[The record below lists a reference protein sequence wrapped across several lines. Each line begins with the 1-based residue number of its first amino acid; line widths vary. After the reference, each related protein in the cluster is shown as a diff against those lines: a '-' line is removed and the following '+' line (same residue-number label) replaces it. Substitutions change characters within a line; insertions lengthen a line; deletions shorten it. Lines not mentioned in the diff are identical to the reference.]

1 MISVP
6 PGSPAMVL
14 TLLLGACGGILFY
27 GINAPLPWLI
37 GAMVLC
43 TMAAF
48 AGAPLS
54 VSSWLRTVMITV
66 IGVMLGSAFRP
77 ETFSQLGQWAATLS
91 SLVVYL
97 TLATA
102 IMVFVYHR
110 KLGLGPVTSFFSAAP
125 GGLMEMVLLGKA
137 MGGDLRTISLVHSV
151 RIMLVVFIIPFWF
164 RLFEGYEPRQ
174 TTGMAGIGDLT
185 LTDAGLLVACAAA
198 GLWVAGRLRLPAAPL
213 IGPMIFSAAVHM
225 AGLTAARPPLEL
237 VAVAQVV
244 FGTSIG
250 CRFVGVSLGRFMGV
264 LTAAFLGTVFLTA
277 LSGLFA
283 FVLAGFTGI
292 PFAALLLAFSPGGL
306 PEMSLITLAMGI
318 DIAFVSTH
326 HLSRIVLVI
335 VLAPIAFS
343 LLSRWLGI
351 SEKPRDDGD

>member
-1 MISVP
+1 
-6 PGSPAMVL
+6 
-14 TLLLGACGGILFY
+14 
-27 GINAPLPWLI
+27 
-37 GAMVLC
+37 
-43 TMAAF
+43 
-48 AGAPLS
+48 
-54 VSSWLRTVMITV
+54 
-66 IGVMLGSAFRP
+66 
-77 ETFSQLGQWAATLS
+77 
-91 SLVVYL
+91 
-97 TLATA
+97 
-102 IMVFVYHR
+102 
-110 KLGLGPVTSFFSAAP
+110 
-125 GGLMEMVLLGKA
+125 MEMVLLGKA

-185 LTDAGLLVACAAA
+185 LADAGLLVACAAA

-213 IGPMIFSAAVHM
+213 IGPMILSAAIHM

-250 CRFVGVSLGRFMGV
+250 CRFVGVSLGRFRGV

-283 FVLAGFTGI
+283 FVLALVAGI
-292 PFAALLLAFSPGGL
+292 PFSALLLAFSPGGL

-335 VLAPIAFS
+335 VLAPIIFS
-343 LLSRWLGI
+343 LLAKWLGI
-351 SEKPRDDGD
+351 SEQQGDGAD